1 MGKRIVAS
9 IDVGT
14 TKVCTT
20 IADIS
25 EVGIPQI
32 VGVGIAPSVGL
43 HGSAAELAGRLG
55 VAGWHVSLTHTATL
69 AQAVAVAHG

>member
-1 MGKRIVAS
+1 MSKRSLITS

-20 IADIS
+20 IADMDESGSIR
-25 EVGIPQI
+25 V

-43 HGSAAELAGRLG
+43 HKGLVVNISEARDSVRESVRTCQLAE
-55 VAGWHVSLTHTATL
+55 
-69 AQAVAVAHG
+69 